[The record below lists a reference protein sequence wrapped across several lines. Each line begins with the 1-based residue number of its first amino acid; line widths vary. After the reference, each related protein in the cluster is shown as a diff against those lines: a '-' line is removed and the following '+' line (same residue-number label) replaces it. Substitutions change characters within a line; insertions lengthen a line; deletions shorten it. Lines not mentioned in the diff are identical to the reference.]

1 MTGRF
6 DDLRTDE
13 LDDDHADNE
22 PSTWLPVDLTDALNG
37 VDVPPPTIMARTDKI
52 NLLYAGRTHGFAGE
66 SESLKSWAAQVAV
79 VQQINAGANVLW
91 IDFEDDAKGVVARLL
106 SMMCSHDTIRERFTY
121 VRPEEALRTKNGA
134 WTAGGID
141 FDLLLATKQWAL
153 VVIDGVTEALVT
165 EGFNLIDNGDIA
177 EWSRILPKRCAKVG
191 AAVVMIDHVP
201 KSNDNRGRY
210 AIGGQHKLAGLTGCQ
225 YIFEVERKFSR
236 AISESITG
244 VVKIT
249 VTKDRPGHVR
259 TYARDDVVARLHLTS
274 YPDGGVS
281 ASIERPDDSSAPL
294 NLAAAINIYE
304 QLVIYPQ
311 SSKKAIETAVGGKT
325 AVIRQTLT
333 AMVTAGWVVVERQ
346 GKGLGHFH
354 SLTPEGIKYF
364 AP

>member
-1 MTGRF
+1 MTGRY
-6 DDLRTDE
+6 DNLRTDD
-13 LDDDHADNE
+13 LDDAKTDDE

-52 NLLYAGRTHGFAGE
+52 NLLYPGRTHGFAGE

-79 VQQINAGANVLW
+79 VQQINEGANVLW

-106 SMMCSHDTIRERFTY
+106 SMMCAPDTIRDRFTY
-121 VRPEEALRTKNGA
+121 VRPEESLRTKDGA
-134 WTAGGID
+134 WTTGGIA
-141 FDLLLATKQWAL
+141 FDTLLASKEWAL
-153 VVIDGVTEALVT
+153 VIIDGVTEAMVT
-165 EGFNLIDNGDIA
+165 EGFNLLSNDDIA
-177 EWSRILPKRCAKVG
+177 GWSRLLPKRCAKVG

-201 KSNDNRGRY
+201 KSSDNRGRY

-236 AISESITG
+236 AISDPITG

-259 TYARDDVVARLHLTS
+259 TYARNDVVARLHLTS

-281 ASIERPDDSSAPL
+281 ASIVAADDSSTPIDL
-294 NLAAAINIYE
+294 DIAIKVFE
-304 QLVIYPQ
+304 QLTIYPS
-311 SSKKAIETAVGGKT
+311 SSKSAIEGAVGGNT
-325 AVIRQTLT
+325 SAIRQTLT

-346 GKGLGHFH
+346 GKGLGHYH
-354 SLTPEGIKYF
+354 NLTPEGIKYF
-364 AP
+364 SA